1 MITGSVQ
8 INKGYYFLV
17 FNMYNEYGKRKP
29 EWHSTGLKVDNNERK
44 NNQIRKQAEKILN
57 EELVR
62 VNAEDSFSN
71 KMNTIAKHSKYS
83 NMLFSDYM
91 LEWLENI
98 KPKVVQSTYI
108 GYEQVVKG
116 RLCPYFKSKKIKLID
131 LRPRDI
137 QDFINYLYKQRL
149 KGSTIA
155 HYTSNMNTALK
166 EAVIAEI
173 IPSNPM
179 DRIESVKKEVYIPEF
194 YTDDELIELTEVI
207 KTQKLEL
214 PLTLGIIYGLR
225 REEILGL
232 TWNAID
238 FKNKSITIRKT
249 VGRGKYD
256 GVTQF
261 LIKDIPK
268 NKSSYRTLPMFDFI
282 ADSLKKYK
290 EKYKLNEKIFGNTY
304 ITDYK
309 DFICLMDNGELV
321 KPDYVD
327 RTFSRILKE
336 NGFRHIRLHDLRH
349 SCATLL
355 LRNGVPLPEIQKWLG
370 HSNIITTQ
378 RYSHL
383 DQNDK
388 SIPANM
394 IETKFNMS
402 FVSNDNKKEQIS
414 IGTK

>member
-8 INKGYYFLV
+8 INKGYYFIV

-44 NNQIRKQAEKILN
+44 NNQIRKQAEKMLN

-62 VNAEDSFSN
+62 VNAENSFSN
-71 KMNTIAKHSKYS
+71 KLNNIAKNSKYS

-194 YTDDELIELTEVI
+194 YTDDELIELIEVI

-370 HSNIITTQ
+370 HSNIVTTQ

-402 FVSNDNKKEQIS
+402 FISNDNKKEQIS
-414 IGTK
+414 IGTR

>member
-8 INKGYYFLV
+8 INKGYYFIV
-17 FNMYNEYGKRKP
+17 FSMYNEYGKRKP

-44 NNQIRKQAEKILN
+44 NNQIRKQAEKMLN

-62 VNAEDSFSN
+62 VNAENSFSN
-71 KMNTIAKHSKYS
+71 KLNTIAKNSKYS

-137 QDFINYLYKQRL
+137 QDFINHLYKQRL

-179 DRIESVKKEVYIPEF
+179 DRIESVKKEVYIPDF
-194 YTDDELIELTEVI
+194 YTDDELIELIEVI

-282 ADSLKKYK
+282 TDLLKKYK
-290 EKYKLNEKIFGNTY
+290 EKYKSNEKIFGNTY

-402 FVSNDNKKEQIS
+402 FISNDNKKEQIS
-414 IGTK
+414 IGTR

>member
-8 INKGYYFLV
+8 INKGYYFIV

-44 NNQIRKQAEKILN
+44 NNQIRKQAEKMLN

-62 VNAEDSFSN
+62 VNAENSFSN
-71 KMNTIAKHSKYS
+71 KLNTIAKNSKYS

-91 LEWLENI
+91 LEWLKNI

-179 DRIESVKKEVYIPEF
+179 DRIESVKKEVYIPDF
-194 YTDDELIELTEVI
+194 YTDDELIELIEVI

-225 REEILGL
+225 REEILEL

-282 ADSLKKYK
+282 ADLLKKYK

-370 HSNIITTQ
+370 HSNIVTTQ

-402 FVSNDNKKEQIS
+402 FISNDNKKEQIS
-414 IGTK
+414 IAT

>member
-1 MITGSVQ
+1 
-8 INKGYYFLV
+8 
-17 FNMYNEYGKRKP
+17 
-29 EWHSTGLKVDNNERK
+29 
-44 NNQIRKQAEKILN
+44 
-57 EELVR
+57 
-62 VNAEDSFSN
+62 
-71 KMNTIAKHSKYS
+71 
-83 NMLFSDYM
+83 
-91 LEWLENI
+91 
-98 KPKVVQSTYI
+98 
-108 GYEQVVKG
+108 
-116 RLCPYFKSKKIKLID
+116 
-131 LRPRDI
+131 
-137 QDFINYLYKQRL
+137 
-149 KGSTIA
+149 
-155 HYTSNMNTALK
+155 MNTALK

-173 IPSNPM
+173 IPFNPM
-179 DRIESVKKEVYIPEF
+179 ERIEKVKKDVFIPEF
-194 YTDDELIELTEVI
+194 YTDEELIDLINVI

-232 TWNAID
+232 TWHAID
-238 FKNKSITIRKT
+238 FNNKSITIRKT
-249 VGRGKYD
+249 VGRGKYE
-256 GVTQF
+256 GITQF

-282 ADSLKKYK
+282 ADLLNKYK
-290 EKYKLNEKIFGNTY
+290 EKYKMDEKIFGDTY

-309 DFICLMDNGELV
+309 DFICLMDNGELI

-327 RTFSRILKE
+327 RTFSRILDE
-336 NGFRHIRLHDLRH
+336 NAFRHIRLHDLRH

-402 FVSNDNKKEQIS
+402 FVSNDNKKNKYLLVLDKCSKEYIS
-414 IGTK
+414 KHFLNLHRKLKSVRKNVRKICIFYKLKPQANLTKYLRF

>member
-8 INKGYYFLV
+8 INKGYYFIV

-44 NNQIRKQAEKILN
+44 NNQIRKQAEKMLN

-62 VNAEDSFSN
+62 VNAENSFSN
-71 KMNTIAKHSKYS
+71 KLNTIAKNSKYS

-98 KPKVVQSTYI
+98 KPKVVRSTYI

-194 YTDDELIELTEVI
+194 YTDDELIELIEVI

-282 ADSLKKYK
+282 ADLLKKYK

-402 FVSNDNKKEQIS
+402 FISNDNKKEQIS
-414 IGTK
+414 IAT

>member
-1 MITGSVQ
+1 
-8 INKGYYFLV
+8 
-17 FNMYNEYGKRKP
+17 MYNEYGKRKP

-62 VNAEDSFSN
+62 VNAENSFSN
-71 KMNTIAKHSKYS
+71 KMNTIAKNSKYS
-83 NMLFSDYM
+83 NMIFSDYM

-179 DRIESVKKEVYIPEF
+179 DRIESVKKEVYIPDF
-194 YTDDELIELTEVI
+194 YTDDELIELIEVI

-282 ADSLKKYK
+282 TDLLKKYK

-321 KPDYVD
+321 KPDYID

-402 FVSNDNKKEQIS
+402 FIANDNKKEQIS
-414 IGTK
+414 IAT

>member
-8 INKGYYFLV
+8 INKGYYFIV

-44 NNQIRKQAEKILN
+44 NNQIRKQAEKMLN

-62 VNAEDSFSN
+62 VNAENSFSN
-71 KMNTIAKHSKYS
+71 KMNTIAKNSKYS

-116 RLCPYFKSKKIKLID
+116 KLCPYFKSKKIKLID

-137 QDFINYLYKQRL
+137 QDFINYLYKQKL

-194 YTDDELIELTEVI
+194 YTDDELIELIEVI

-282 ADSLKKYK
+282 TDLLKKYK
-290 EKYKLNEKIFGNTY
+290 EKYKSNEKIFGNTY

-402 FVSNDNKKEQIS
+402 FISNDNKKEQIS
-414 IGTK
+414 IGTR

>member
-8 INKGYYFLV
+8 INKGYYFIV

-44 NNQIRKQAEKILN
+44 NNQIRKQAEKMLN

-62 VNAEDSFSN
+62 VNAENSFSN
-71 KMNTIAKHSKYS
+71 KLNTIAKNSKYS

-137 QDFINYLYKQRL
+137 QDFINHLYKQRL

-179 DRIESVKKEVYIPEF
+179 DRIESVKKEVYIPDF
-194 YTDDELIELTEVI
+194 YTDDELIELIEVI
-207 KTQKLEL
+207 KTQKPEL

-282 ADSLKKYK
+282 ADLLKKYK
-290 EKYKLNEKIFGNTY
+290 EKYTLNEKIFGNTY

-336 NGFRHIRLHDLRH
+336 NRFRHIRLHDLRH

-402 FVSNDNKKEQIS
+402 FISNDNKKEQIS
-414 IGTK
+414 IGTR

>member
-62 VNAEDSFSN
+62 VNAENSFSN
-71 KMNTIAKHSKYS
+71 KMNTIAKNSKYS

-194 YTDDELIELTEVI
+194 YTDDELIELIEVI

-394 IETKFNMS
+394 IETKFSMS
-402 FVSNDNKKEQIS
+402 FLSNDNKKEQIS
-414 IGTK
+414 IAT

>member
-8 INKGYYFLV
+8 INKGYYFIV

-44 NNQIRKQAEKILN
+44 NNQIRKQAEKMLN

-62 VNAEDSFSN
+62 VNAENSFSN
-71 KMNTIAKHSKYS
+71 KLNTIAKNSKYS

-194 YTDDELIELTEVI
+194 YTDDELIELIEVI

-282 ADSLKKYK
+282 ADLLKKYK

-370 HSNIITTQ
+370 HSNIVTTQ

-402 FVSNDNKKEQIS
+402 FISNDNKKEQIS
-414 IGTK
+414 IAT